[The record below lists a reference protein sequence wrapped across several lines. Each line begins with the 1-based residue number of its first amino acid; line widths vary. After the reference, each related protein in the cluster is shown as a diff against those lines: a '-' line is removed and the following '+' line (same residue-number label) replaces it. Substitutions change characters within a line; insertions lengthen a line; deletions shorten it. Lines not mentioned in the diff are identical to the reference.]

1 MDLHLRAAAVAAT
14 LVLLLLVLEL
24 VRRRRLLERYAL
36 VWMAVTGLLILLAL
50 WDGLL
55 TSVAS
60 VIGISYPPSALF
72 LIAFGFVILL
82 LLHFSV
88 AVSRLTDQSKVLA
101 QQLALLDER
110 VRRQEEGNALT
121 SEAAGQARPTV
132 RLHRWCEVQ
141 PGEIRLPDEA
151 GRDVRA
157 TTGTGRAR
165 RLVR

>member
-101 QQLALLDER
+101 QELALLDER
-110 VRRQEEGNALT
+110 VRRQEERDAFA
-121 SEAAGQARPTV
+121 SEAAELERS
-132 RLHRWCEVQ
+132 
-141 PGEIRLPDEA
+141 
-151 GRDVRA
+151 RA
-157 TTGTGRAR
+157 
-165 RLVR
+165 

>member
-1 MDLHLRAAAVAAT
+1 MDFHLRFAAVGAT
-14 LVLLLLVLEL
+14 LLLLLLVLEL

-36 VWMAVTGLLILLAL
+36 VWMAVTGLLIVLAL
-50 WDGLL
+50 WEGLL

-60 VIGISYPPSALF
+60 VIGISYPPSELF

-110 VRRQEEGNALT
+110 VRRQEERDALN
-121 SEAAGQARPTV
+121 SEAAELERPRTQS
-132 RLHRWCEVQ
+132 RY
-141 PGEIRLPDEA
+141 
-151 GRDVRA
+151 
-157 TTGTGRAR
+157 
-165 RLVR
+165 